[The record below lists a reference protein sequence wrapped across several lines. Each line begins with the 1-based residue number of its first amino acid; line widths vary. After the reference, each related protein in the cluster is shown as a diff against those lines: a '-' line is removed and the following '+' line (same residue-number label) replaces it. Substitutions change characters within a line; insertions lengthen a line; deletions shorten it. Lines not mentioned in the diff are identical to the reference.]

1 MINIDIS
8 KKVFNEIYLPY
19 IDNNAR
25 YEVYYGGSGS
35 GKSVFIAQ
43 KKVYQHLKDKK
54 RNSLFIRQTS
64 NTNRLSTF
72 PLIKQIINQWNVESL
87 FKINESDMRIRNK
100 VNGNEIVFAGLDD
113 VEKLKSITFAK
124 GELTDI
130 WIEEASEVTKED
142 FQQLDLRLRGQGS
155 IPKQIT
161 ISFNPVSITHWLKD
175 FIDKQKNDISVLRT
189 TYKDNKFI
197 DDKYKQ
203 VLESFK
209 DTDPYYYSVYALGE
223 WGVLGKTI
231 FNAAIVTGRINQ
243 LRNTKPIKQGVFLY
257 EYEHE
262 KIIDSS
268 IKWLDDDTGPIKI
281 YDEPMKGYPYVIG
294 GDTAGDGSDHFT
306 GQVINNVTGNQV
318 ATLRHQFDEDL
329 YAKQMYCLG
338 KYYNGALLGIETNFS
353 TYPVKELTRL
363 DYWHQYNREV
373 PDTYTG
379 KLKKT
384 YGFQTTK
391 ITRPVAISNLV
402 QIVRESC
409 YLINDIET
417 LEEMLTFVKNEQGKA
432 EAQDGKTDDLI
443 LGLAIAYHAR
453 TQQSYAAIEEPDKP
467 KEKLIDKLGAKPKNR
482 KLR

>member
-1 MINIDIS
+1 MISIDIS
-8 KKVFNEIYLPY
+8 KKVFNAIYLPY
-19 IDNNAR
+19 LDNKAR

-54 RNSLFIRQTS
+54 RNSLFVRQTS

-72 PLIKQIINQWNVESL
+72 PLIKQMINQWNVDQL

-113 VEKLKSITFAK
+113 VEKLKSITFAN

-130 WIEEASEVTKED
+130 WIEEASEISKED
-142 FQQLDLRLRGQGS
+142 FLQLDLRLRGRGTLL
-155 IPKQIT
+155 KQIT
-161 ISFNPVSITHWLKD
+161 VSFNPVSITHWLKD
-175 FIDKQKNDISVLRT
+175 FIDSQKNDISVLRT
-189 TYKDNKFI
+189 TYKDNRFI

-231 FNAAIVTGRINQ
+231 FNAAIVTERINQ
-243 LRNTKPIKQGVFLY
+243 LRNTKPIKQGVFIY

-262 KIIDSS
+262 KIIDST
-268 IKWLDDDTGPIKI
+268 IKWLDDDTGPIRVFE
-281 YDEPMKGYPYVIG
+281 EPQRGYPYVVG
-294 GDTAGDGSDHFT
+294 GDTAGEGSDHFT
-306 GQVINNVTGNQV
+306 GQCINNVTGRQV

-338 KYYNGALLGIETNFS
+338 KHYNNALLGIETNFS
-353 TYPVKELTRL
+353 TYPVKELSRL
-363 DYWHQYNREV
+363 DYHNQYNREI

-384 YGFQTTK
+384 YGFQTGK
-391 ITRPVAISNLV
+391 ITRPVIISNLV
-402 QIVRESC
+402 QIVRESPE
-409 YLINDIET
+409 LISDIDT

-432 EAQDGKTDDLI
+432 EAQNGKFDDLI
-443 LGLAIAYHAR
+443 MGLAIAYHVR
-453 TQQSYAAIEEPDKP
+453 TQQSYAVTEGADKP